1 MKVSSV
7 SAATITEQTALRQLV
22 RQAADESVCAEN
34 LRGQITLTS
43 YLMQLLSAGPRV
55 LRYDDQ
61 LILR

>member
-34 LRGQITLTS
+34 FTWPNYFNVLLDAVAKRGA
-43 YLMQLLSAGPRV
+43 AG
-55 LRYDDQ
+55 
-61 LILR
+61 IEI